1 MRVGH
6 RGWLSSGE
14 WILLVALCA
23 EIALFAAIA
32 QNFFTRV
39 VG

>member
-1 MRVGH
+1 MRLTVPVVTTEEAAMEVGT
-6 RGWLSSGE
+6 S
-14 WILLVALCA
+14 
-23 EIALFAAIA
+23 FA